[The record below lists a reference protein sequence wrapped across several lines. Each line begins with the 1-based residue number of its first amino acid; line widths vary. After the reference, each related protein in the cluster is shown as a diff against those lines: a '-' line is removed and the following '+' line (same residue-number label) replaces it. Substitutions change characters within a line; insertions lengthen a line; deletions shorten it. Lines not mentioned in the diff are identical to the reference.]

1 MSWPAAVQTLKA
13 SFFFLHFF
21 FCPEKQKNKTKHKTP
36 KQENKQ
42 KSPKNHILKMAGLL

>member
-13 SFFFLHFF
+13 SIFFFFA
-21 FCPEKQKNKTKHKTP
+21 QKNKTKKNKSP

-42 KSPKNHILKMAGLL
+42 TKIPPNHILKMAGFL

>member
-13 SFFFLHFF
+13 SFFA
-21 FCPEKQKNKTKHKTP
+21 QKNKSKKTNKTP

-42 KSPKNHILKMAGLL
+42 TKIPPNHILKMAGFL

>member
-13 SFFFLHFF
+13 SIFFFL
-21 FCPEKQKNKTKHKTP
+21 PRKTKQKKKNKSP

-42 KSPKNHILKMAGLL
+42 TKIPPNHILKMAGFL

>member
-13 SFFFLHFF
+13 SFFFFL
-21 FCPEKQKNKTKHKTP
+21 PRKQKQKTNETP

-42 KSPKNHILKMAGLL
+42 TKIPPNHILKMAGFL

>member
-13 SFFFLHFF
+13 SIFF
-21 FCPEKQKNKTKHKTP
+21 FCPEKQNKKKNKSP

-42 KSPKNHILKMAGLL
+42 TKIPPNHILKMAGFL